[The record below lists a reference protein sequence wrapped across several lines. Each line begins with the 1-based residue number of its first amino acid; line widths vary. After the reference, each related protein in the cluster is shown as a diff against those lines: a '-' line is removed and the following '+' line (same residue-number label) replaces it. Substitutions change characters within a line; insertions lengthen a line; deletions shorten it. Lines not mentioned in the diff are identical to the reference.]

1 MRAAVICFAAALL
14 AAPAHADPLEGLYGN
29 TVTSTSPSGKV
40 YVYYFNKD
48 GTFENHYPSGRVIKG
63 TFVWT
68 DAQTACFIVTDPPPA
83 KGEDATNC
91 ARSLRPIMWET
102 PGPKRIP
109 RVSYSP
115 TRSPPGGDSPVLRVG
130 RGLV

>member
-1 MRAAVICFAAALL
+1 MRAAVICFVAAFL
-14 AAPAHADPLEGLYGN
+14 ATAAHADPFEGLYGN

-63 TFVWT
+63 TYTWK
-68 DAQTACFIVTDPPPA
+68 DATTACFTVTDPPPA

-91 ARSLRPIMWET
+91 RPFLET
-102 PGPKRIP
+102 HHL
-109 RVSYSP
+109 
-115 TRSPPGGDSPVLRVG
+115 GDTWTEKDSEGLFFTNTIIAG
-130 RGLV
+130 RH